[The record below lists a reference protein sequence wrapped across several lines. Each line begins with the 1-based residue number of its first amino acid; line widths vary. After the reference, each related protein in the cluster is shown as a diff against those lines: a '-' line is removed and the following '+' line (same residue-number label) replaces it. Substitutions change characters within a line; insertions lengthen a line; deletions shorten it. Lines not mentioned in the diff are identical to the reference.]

1 MNIICKKGKIASCFS
16 RLAVMAKVPA
26 SKRQTID
33 DADLETVVAHL
44 NAVETIEIINHGV

>member
-1 MNIICKKGKIASCFS
+1 
-16 RLAVMAKVPA
+16 MAKVLA

-44 NAVETIEIINHGV
+44 NAVETIEIINHVLQMGGNPWIPQIGSYLKYEP